1 MRPQRNLCTEEHDVS
16 LIADTKIKRN
26 LNGEKEFHFTHPC
39 MLLISTFFPQ
49 LMSLMN
55 DRCSSSM
62 GWYTAS

>member
-1 MRPQRNLCTEEHDVS
+1 MRPQRNLCTEEHGVS
-16 LIADTKIKRN
+16 AIADAKIKRN
-26 LNGEKEFHFTHPC
+26 SDEKNLTHPC